1 MPIRIGEKQ
10 LTPTV
15 RKTVPINNNIS
26 STDTQI
32 SEKKGYLLPS
42 HIKHLEASGIDSEN
56 ALKAGYRSISTDEGL
71 ELLGQLESG
80 IFIPYF
86 DLYGNPYRLS
96 DGRVWAR
103 LRADKGGKNKY
114 RSAKGAGCK
123 PYFDPLIPDILGK
136 SWSKISE
143 DTRTPLAIVEGEK
156 KTTSFNLHYAKKLK
170 IPALGIAG
178 IWNWVG
184 KNEEQE
190 SGFLDEIEGEESE
203 VKDLL
208 PELEEIQWKKRIV
221 YLLPDSDIIDPD
233 PRKCIKPAVFELA
246 KTLTSKGATVKLVML
261 PQDPYGE
268 KNGLDDI
275 YVNDFLE
282 LFTEYFLQCCIPALT
297 YEGKGKAKKAT
308 LNLTP
313 TPQQQ
318 LKFFGFAGAIA
329 LQRYCIFKQGLF
341 PYFWQET
348 HWKLGDKSEFDA
360 LIQKLMDKNC
370 WDNRAKS
377 HVQGLQKEIANR
389 LFVSTK
395 RFNRHRAF
403 SNGTAIFEKEKVVF
417 STGHSRNNF
426 CAIYLP
432 YEFPEIDPGKPEKFI
447 KFLNA
452 FTLGEPK
459 AQRYIRAMLRYFIQP
474 LRQGERNKAEA
485 FPLFVGQPQC
495 GKGILFS
502 VIRSLLGEEN
512 CKSFGNIDDFSKP
525 EKLAKYLDATLI
537 YCEDLPGFAR
547 EIKGLNYVIDNVP
560 VTIKKLFIDPIDD
573 CLNAH
578 VIAAA
583 NQHLS
588 VGKADAGGLKRR
600 LHSFVVPLED
610 TVIVDPDLSDKLKS
624 ELPKILY
631 WLLQVDYE
639 TSLKDFRQGRLYV
652 PALMEGEIESLEEIH
667 PLTRFVSECYEERL
681 IEYKNIDSVPS
692 SELYS
697 YYRDIW
703 SARAGV
709 KPLSKKSFER
719 ELKQSIKIP
728 FVIKGRNK
736 LLYFQLLSIEELTS
750 IHKKSNKAVGDFETI
765 SLEEIYSANKR
776 DFQPSPQPQPESIL
790 QQEIEPVLQQ
800 QKESELAPEIQTE
813 DELQQ
818 QCIDDFFEII
828 PANRRDIFNGKTQY
842 KLDLVNC
849 DLIICSSYAP
859 TVVDVLKSIPPQ
871 HRESFALSYGLKKLT
886 VHTLFEDYSTQ
897 FVKEIKLTA

>member
-1 MPIRIGEKQ
+1 MPIRIGEKT

-15 RKTVPINNNIS
+15 QKTVPINNNTS
-26 STDTQI
+26 SETTQI
-32 SEKKGYLLPS
+32 LEKGKYLSLV
-42 HIKHLEASGIDSEN
+42 HKEHLKSSGIDAEN
-56 ALKAGYRSISTDEGL
+56 ALKAGYKSINAEEGL
-71 ELLGQLESG
+71 ELLGQFESG
-80 IFIPYF
+80 ILIPYF
-86 DLYGNPYRLS
+86 DLHGNPYKLS
-96 DGRVWAR
+96 DGRIWAR
-103 LRADKGGKNKY
+103 LRADKGGRDKY
-114 RSAKGAGCK
+114 RSAKGASCK
-123 PYFDPLIPDILGK
+123 PYFDFLIPDILGK
-136 SWSKISE
+136 NWNEISE

-156 KTTSFNLHYAKKLK
+156 KTTCFNLHYAKKLK
-170 IPALGIAG
+170 IPALGIGG

-184 KNEEQE
+184 KKEEE

-203 VKDLL
+203 VKALL

-221 YLLPDSDIIDPD
+221 YLLLDSDVVDPD
-233 PRKCIKPAVFELA
+233 PKKSIKPAVFELA

-261 PQDPYGE
+261 PQDPCGQ
-268 KNGLDDI
+268 KNGLDDV
-275 YVNDFLE
+275 YVNDFLG
-282 LFTEYFLQCCIPALT
+282 LFTEYFLQCSIPALA
-297 YEGKGKAKKAT
+297 YEGRGKAKKAT

-341 PYFWQET
+341 PYFWQGT
-348 HWKLGDKSEFDA
+348 HWKVGDKSEFDA
-360 LIQKLMDKNC
+360 LTQKLMDKNC

-377 HVQGLQKEIANR
+377 HVQGLQKEIINR

-395 RFNRHRAF
+395 LFNKHRAF
-403 SNGTAIFEKEKVVF
+403 SNGTAVFENEKVSF
-417 STGHSRNNF
+417 SIGHNRDNF

-432 YEFPEIDPGKPEKFI
+432 YEFPEKDPGKPEMFV

-452 FTLGEPK
+452 FTLGEPE

-502 VIRSLLGEEN
+502 VIRALLGEEN

-525 EKLAKYLDATLI
+525 EKLAKYLDSTLI

-578 VIAAA
+578 VMAAA

-610 TVIVDPDLSDKLKS
+610 TLIVDPDLSDKLKS

-631 WLLQVDYE
+631 WLLQIDYE
-639 TSLKDFRQGRLYV
+639 TSLRDFRQGRLYV
-652 PALMEGEIESLEEIH
+652 PALMEGEMESLEAIH
-667 PLTRFVSECYEERL
+667 PLLRFVSECREERL
-681 IEYKNIDSVPS
+681 NYYKNVDSVPS
-692 SELYS
+692 SELYT
-697 YYRDIW
+697 YYRDCW
-703 SARAGV
+703 SLKTGE
-709 KPLSKKSFER
+709 KPLTKRSFER

-728 FVIKGRNK
+728 FKNVGRNN
-736 LLYFQLLSIEELTS
+736 LLHFQLLSIEELTS
-750 IHKKSNKAVGDFETI
+750 IHKKSNKAIGSFENI
-765 SLEEIYSANKR
+765 SLEEIYLANKKG
-776 DFQPSPQPQPESIL
+776 FQPTPQPRQEPVF
-790 QQEIEPVLQQ
+790 QQETELVSRQQ
-800 QKESELAPEIQTE
+800 QESELIPETQTE

-818 QCIDDFFEII
+818 QCIDDFIDII
-828 PANRRDIFNGKTQY
+828 PMSRREAFNGKTQY
-842 KLDLVNC
+842 KLDLINC
-849 DLIICSSYAP
+849 NLIILSPYAL
-859 TVVDVLKSIPPQ
+859 TVSDVLGLMPPQ
-871 HRESFALSYGLKKLT
+871 DKKNFASNYGLKGLIIHSLFDDGSCQHFKDI
-886 VHTLFEDYSTQ
+886 TL
-897 FVKEIKLTA
+897 VA